1 MNKVIVTVE
10 GSQRDAEGEENKIKM
25 VANGQHYC
33 RNGKDYILYE
43 DNELSVDSKTSTLLK
58 IGKDSLILLRH
69 GAVEQEQYFSA
80 GKDDE
85 SIYRTP
91 YGTLNV
97 SIKTKKIDIN
107 YESPFG
113 TIDIEYALS
122 INGQWQSD
130 NGLHISVCEAQA
142 ETNKLD

>member
-10 GSQRDAEGEENKIKM
+10 GSQREAEGEENKIKM
-25 VANGQHYC
+25 VADGQHYC

-58 IGKDSLILLRH
+58 IGKDSLTLLRH

-122 INGQWQSD
+122 INGKWQSD
-130 NGLHISVCEAQA
+130 NGLHISVCEAQT